1 MGRSKKVKKRF
12 KNGSD
17 PEATTEKT
25 AVSEN
30 CYENVHDVALFWK
43 KKLHGWCFSSFT
55 YKLFLVLAATDQT
68 FKLFKWKYKIA
79 TLVSDLI

>member
-30 CYENVHDVALFWK
+30 CYENVHDVAFFW
-43 KKLHGWCFSSFT
+43 
-55 YKLFLVLAATDQT
+55 
-68 FKLFKWKYKIA
+68 
-79 TLVSDLI
+79 